1 METSQFLCLC
11 KTSCLFFLSC
21 LTRPHNLNQT
31 SILSA
36 NAEIGCCQ
44 TMGKP
49 HVSALKKMLKNEKGH
64 GKKGYRNY
72 LKSEEKALV

>member
-36 NAEIGCCQ
+36 NAEAVVRLWES
-44 TMGKP
+44 

-72 LKSEEKALV
+72 LKSEEKALA